1 LFSGA
6 QKRLTIVLGERNQ
19 GPVQFN
25 TGGYIR
31 WLAAERDHLF
41 AKRIVYAQ
49 RLKTRE
55 VFPASVEKLCSD
67 REIAIFGK
75 LRSSPLTLEASV
87 TKTGEHLVYYTRKFG
102 YFLAFLDFIPEIVK
116 ISTGNNVPPSELKS
130 LGFRSRDLSIAAVA
144 CLSSSTFFWFW
155 NVLSDCRNLNR
166 RDLLALPVNVEDLPP
181 GTKQQLVAVG
191 QRYLKELRRTS
202 KTMTKSGL
210 HIQTFDYAAC
220 KPIIDEIDA
229 IIANHFGFT
238 DEERDF
244 IANYDI
250 KYRLGADTNE
260 DEE

>member
-1 LFSGA
+1 
-6 QKRLTIVLGERNQ
+6 
-19 GPVQFN
+19 
-25 TGGYIR
+25 
-31 WLAAERDHLF
+31 
-41 AKRIVYAQ
+41 
-49 RLKTRE
+49 
-55 VFPASVEKLCSD
+55 
-67 REIAIFGK
+67 
-75 LRSSPLTLEASV
+75 
-87 TKTGEHLVYYTRKFG
+87 
-102 YFLAFLDFIPEIVK
+102 
-116 ISTGNNVPPSELKS
+116 
-130 LGFRSRDLSIAAVA
+130 
-144 CLSSSTFFWFW
+144 
-155 NVLSDCRNLNR
+155 
-166 RDLLALPVNVEDLPP
+166 VEDLPP